1 MFIFVAFQTSVIT
14 EIDVLRALDHE
25 NVIQL
30 YETYETSKYIHLLLP
45 YLSGGELFERIKSKG
60 LYRESD
66 AQPVMRNFVRA
77 LEYLHAKK
85 IVHRDLKPENLL
97 LTSKQN
103 CTDLQIADFGLAT
116 VMDCD
121 KLYLRCGSPGY
132 VAPELL
138 QEKGYNCMAD
148 MFSCGVIF
156 YIILTGRPLFKGN
169 TPEEILEKN

>member
-1 MFIFVAFQTSVIT
+1 
-14 EIDVLRALDHE
+14 
-25 NVIQL
+25 
-30 YETYETSKYIHLLLP
+30 
-45 YLSGGELFERIKSKG
+45 
-60 LYRESD
+60 
-66 AQPVMRNFVRA
+66 
-77 LEYLHAKK
+77 
-85 IVHRDLKPENLL
+85 
-97 LTSKQN
+97 
-103 CTDLQIADFGLAT
+103 
-116 VMDCD
+116 MDCD